1 MPSSFL
7 KFATNHTLLTKTLPR
22 SGSSFL
28 ALCEL
33 IKNSIESD
41 AMNVYIDIDIDD
53 DEHLSMNAR
62 LRSITILDD
71 GVGVQFSNLEQS
83 LFRIATQIR
92 GKNGVGRFSCFQIGT
107 VIQVETSS
115 YDEASMEF
123 LTSRFT
129 MTYEQ
134 LVEADV
140 LENFSTEVVVEKSIE
155 PRSYFQITIS
165 KPWKY
170 EELTKADKRKI
181 TEDFL
186 PNILGV
192 SLLQF
197 FPETILEKKVLFH
210 INDTPLSSDGFT
222 DESEESFSHLYIDAK
237 GIEQPVRFVVKTVE
251 NDKINNYIQLKNT
264 KNNQEKTVHSYA
276 YDYGFNDGRARV
288 MTVESPFI
296 DEEILD
302 SSILKSKEKNSYIEH
317 FSQFVDMQVRE
328 YLTEKENDYD
338 AFVSKLRGQN
348 FYPYRIIVDEQL
360 LEKLT
365 FDRLMFYAHTH
376 TDVMELSAKHLRT
389 IFTMFQSAIYTNTL
403 MDILPEYV
411 DIDDPSVQDF
421 LRLLVEKSILHRVQK
436 IASLLL
442 QQRHLHSLAILL
454 RGEKKPT
461 ETSVVEYA
469 QSLLW
474 LFSEHQQTF
483 VESIEIEEIESHK
496 KIGSMIVTTILNSVL
511 SHKKVYLYHSD
522 VVLTAKEI
530 EQYERID
537 DKDTLLLIAGGISYE
552 VERNGSKIGDYLQP
566 FEASPLLLCITW
578 DELITKGYAIL
589 NENKEYFLQHNEYLQ
604 QTLQSF
610 IPKVGTVHLKMKKTK
625 QL

>member
-41 AMNVYIDIDIDD
+41 AMNIYIDIDIDD

-107 VIQVETSS
+107 VMQIETSS

-123 LTSRFT
+123 LTLRFT

-134 LVEADV
+134 LVDADV

-210 INDTPLSSDGFT
+210 INDTPLTPDGFT
-222 DESEESFSHLYIDAK
+222 DETEESFSHLYIDAK
-237 GIEQPVRFVVKTVE
+237 GIEQPVRFIVKTVE
-251 NDKINNYIQLKNT
+251 NDKINNYIQLKNS

-328 YLTEKENDYD
+328 YLTEKENDYEG
-338 AFVSKLRGQN
+338 FVSKLRGQN
-348 FYPYRIIVDEQL
+348 FYPYRIVVDEQL

-376 TDVMELSAKHLRT
+376 NDILELSAKHLRS
-389 IFTMFQSAIYTNTL
+389 IFTMFQTAIYTNTL

-411 DIDDPSVQDF
+411 DIDDPSVKDF
-421 LRLLVEKSILHRVQK
+421 LQLLVEKSILHRVQK
-436 IASLLL
+436 ISSLLQ
-442 QQRHLHSLAILL
+442 QQRHLHSLAIVL
-454 RGEKKPT
+454 RGEKKPS
-461 ETSVVEYA
+461 EISVIEYT
-469 QSLLW
+469 QSLIW
-474 LFSEHQQTF
+474 LFSEQQNTF
-483 VESIEIEEIESHK
+483 VESIHIEEIESHK
-496 KIGSMIVTTILNSVL
+496 KIGSMILTTLNNGSPMYQTVQM
-511 SHKKVYLYHSD
+511 YYSD
-522 VVLTAKEI
+522 AVLTAKEL
-530 EQYERID
+530 EQYEND
-537 DKDTLLLIAGGISYE
+537 NTTESLLLIAGGISYE
-552 VERNGSKIGDYLQP
+552 VERNGTKVGDYFQP
-566 FEASPLLLCITW
+566 FEAIPSIQCITW
-578 DELITKGYAIL
+578 DDLITKGYSVL
-589 NENKEYFLQHNEYLQ
+589 NQYKEYYVENNELLQ
-604 QTLQSF
+604 QSLQSF
-610 IPKVGTVHLKMKKTK
+610 IPKVGTVHLKTKKTK

>member
-33 IKNSIESD
+33 VKNSIESD
-41 AMNVYIDIDIDD
+41 AMNVYIDIDLDD

-62 LRSITILDD
+62 LRSISILDD

-115 YDEASMEF
+115 YDEASTEF

-129 MTYEQ
+129 MSYEQ

-140 LENFSTEVVVEKSIE
+140 LENFSTEVVVEKSVE
-155 PRSYFQITIS
+155 QRSYFQITIL

-186 PNILGV
+186 PNLLGV

-210 INDTPLSSDGFT
+210 INDTPLKPDGFT
-222 DESEESFSHLYIDAK
+222 DETEETFSHLYIDAK

-251 NDKINNYIQLKNT
+251 NDKINNYIQLKNS
-264 KNNQEKTVHSYA
+264 KNNQDKTVHSYA

-302 SSILKSKEKNSYIEH
+302 SSILKSREKNSYIEH
-317 FSQFVDMQVRE
+317 FSQFVDMQVRD

-338 AFVSKLRGQN
+338 GFVSKLRGQN
-348 FYPYRIIVDEQL
+348 FYPYRIVVDEQL
-360 LEKLT
+360 IEKLT

-376 TDVMELSAKHLRT
+376 ND
-389 IFTMFQSAIYTNTL
+389 
-403 MDILPEYV
+403 
-411 DIDDPSVQDF
+411 
-421 LRLLVEKSILHRVQK
+421 
-436 IASLLL
+436 
-442 QQRHLHSLAILL
+442 
-454 RGEKKPT
+454 
-461 ETSVVEYA
+461 
-469 QSLLW
+469 
-474 LFSEHQQTF
+474 
-483 VESIEIEEIESHK
+483 
-496 KIGSMIVTTILNSVL
+496 VL
-511 SHKKVYLYHSD
+511 SLTSETHPSYFYDVSVCYLYKYID
-522 VVLTAKEI
+522 GYTA
-530 EQYERID
+530 
-537 DKDTLLLIAGGISYE
+537 
-552 VERNGSKIGDYLQP
+552 
-566 FEASPLLLCITW
+566 
-578 DELITKGYAIL
+578 
-589 NENKEYFLQHNEYLQ
+589 
-604 QTLQSF
+604 
-610 IPKVGTVHLKMKKTK
+610 
-625 QL
+625 

>member
-33 IKNSIESD
+33 VKNSIESD

-62 LRSITILDD
+62 LRTISILDD

-115 YDEASMEF
+115 YDEASTEF

-140 LENFSTEVVVEKSIE
+140 LENFSTEVVVEKSVE
-155 PRSYFQITIS
+155 ERSYFQITIS

-186 PNILGV
+186 PNLLGV

-210 INDTPLSSDGFT
+210 INDTPLTPDGFT
-222 DESEESFSHLYIDAK
+222 DETEESFSHLYIDAK

-251 NDKINNYIQLKNT
+251 NDKINNYIQLKNS
-264 KNNQEKTVHSYA
+264 KNNQDKTVHSYA
-276 YDYGFNDGRARV
+276 YDYGFNDGLARV

-302 SSILKSKEKNSYIEH
+302 SSILKSREKNSYIEH
-317 FSQFVDMQVRE
+317 FSHFVDMQVRD

-338 AFVSKLRGQN
+338 GFVSKLRGQN
-348 FYPYRIIVDEQL
+348 FYPYRIVVDEQL
-360 LEKLT
+360 IEKLT

-376 TDVMELSAKHLRT
+376 NDVLSLPAKHIRA

-403 MDILPEYV
+403 MDILHEYV
-411 DIDDPSVQDF
+411 DIDDPSVQEF
-421 LRLLVEKSILHRVQK
+421 LQLLVEKSILHRIQK
-436 IASLLL
+436 IATLL
-442 QQRHLHSLAILL
+442 QQQRQLHSFAILL

-461 ETSVVEYA
+461 ETSVVEYT
-469 QSLLW
+469 QSLIW
-474 LFSEHQQTF
+474 LFSEQQHSF
-483 VESIEIEEIESHK
+483 VDEIRFEEIETHK
-496 KIGSMIVTTILNSVL
+496 KIGTLILTTLQNAISQQQSV
-511 SHKKVYLYHSD
+511 HLYHSD
-522 VVLTAKEI
+522 TVLTAKEL
-530 EQYERID
+530 EQYKESTSSSQI
-537 DKDTLLLIAGGISYE
+537 LHIAGGISYE
-552 VERNGSKIGDYLQP
+552 VERNGIKDSFYLQP
-566 FEASPLLLCITW
+566 FESMSNIRCLTW
-578 DELITKGYAIL
+578 DDLISKGYSLL
-589 NENKEYFLQHNEYLQ
+589 NEYKEYYLEHNEHLHQ
-604 QTLQSF
+604 SLQSF

>member
-1 MPSSFL
+1 MPSSIL

-33 IKNSIESD
+33 VKNSIESD
-41 AMNVYIDIDIDD
+41 AKNIYIDLDIDD

-71 GVGVQFSNLEQS
+71 GVGVQFSNLEQT
-83 LFRIATQIR
+83 LFRIGTQIR

-107 VIQVETSS
+107 VISIETSS

-123 LTSRFT
+123 LTSRFSLS
-129 MTYEQ
+129 YEQ
-134 LVEADV
+134 LVDAEI
-140 LENFSTEVVVEKSIE
+140 LENFSTEVSVEQSVE
-155 PRSYFQITIS
+155 QRSYFQISIS

-186 PNILGV
+186 PNLMGTA
-192 SLLQF
+192 LLQF

-210 INDTPLSSDGFT
+210 INDQPLNADGFT
-222 DESEESFSHLYIDAK
+222 EETEESFSHLYIDAK

-251 NDKINNYIQLKNT
+251 NDKINNYIQLKNS

-276 YDYGFNDGRARV
+276 YDYGFNDGRSRV

-302 SSILKSKEKNSYIEH
+302 SSILKSKDKNSYIEH

-328 YLTEKENDYD
+328 YLTEKENDFD
-338 AFVSKLRGQN
+338 GFVSKLRGQN
-348 FYPYRIIVDEQL
+348 FYPYRIVVDEQL

-376 TDVMELSAKHLRT
+376 NDILELPAKHIRA

-421 LRLLVEKSILHRVQK
+421 LDLLIEESILHRVQK
-436 IASLLL
+436 ITTILH
-442 QQRHLHSLAILL
+442 QQRQLHSLAIIL
-454 RGEKKPT
+454 RGEKKPS
-461 ETSVVEYA
+461 EISVVEYV
-469 QSLLW
+469 QSLVW
-474 LFSEHQQTF
+474 LFADTFHTF
-483 VESIEIEEIESHK
+483 VENIELERIESHK
-496 KIGSMIVTTILNSVL
+496 KIATMLLTSIQNSSPL
-511 SHKKVYLYHSD
+511 KQRIHLYHSE
-522 VVLTAKEI
+522 VVVTPKEL
-530 EQYERID
+530 EQYENNDNSESQLI
-537 DKDTLLLIAGGISYE
+537 IAGGISYDI
-552 VERNGSKIGDYLQP
+552 ERNGTKNGYFLYP
-566 FEASPLLLCITW
+566 FESTTNLRCILLS
-578 DELITKGYAIL
+578 LIHI
-589 NENKEYFLQHNEYLQ
+589 
-604 QTLQSF
+604 
-610 IPKVGTVHLKMKKTK
+610 
-625 QL
+625 

>member
-33 IKNSIESD
+33 IKNSLESD
-41 AMNVYIDIDIDD
+41 AKNIYIDIDIDE

-62 LRSITILDD
+62 LRTISILDD
-71 GVGVQFSNLEQS
+71 GVGVQFSNLEKS

-107 VIQVETSS
+107 VITIETSS

-140 LENFSTEVVVEKSIE
+140 LENFSTEVSVEKSLE
-155 PRSYFQITIS
+155 PRSYFQITIT
-165 KPWKY
+165 KPWKF

-186 PNILGV
+186 PNLLGV

-210 INDTPLSSDGFT
+210 INDVPLNPEGFT
-222 DESEESFSHLYIDAK
+222 DESEESFSHLYVDAK
-237 GIEQPVRFVVKTVE
+237 GMEQPVKFIVKTVE
-251 NDKINNYIQLKNT
+251 SDKINNYIQLKNS
-264 KNNQEKTVHSYA
+264 KNNQDKTVHSYA

-302 SSILKSKEKNSYIEH
+302 ASILKSKDKNTYIEH

-328 YLTEKENDYD
+328 YLTEKENDFD
-338 AFVSKLRGQN
+338 AFVSKLKAQN
-348 FYPYRIIVDEQL
+348 YYPYRIVVEEQM
-360 LEKLT
+360 LEKLS

-376 TDVMELSAKHLRT
+376 NDILELPAKHLRVL
-389 IFTMFQSAIYTNTL
+389 FTMFQLSLQNGTL
-403 MDILPEYV
+403 LDVLPDYV
-411 DIDDPSVQDF
+411 DLDDPSVQTF
-421 LRLLVEKSILHRVQK
+421 LQLLIDESIARRIQT
-436 IASLLL
+436 IAELLL
-442 QQRHLHSLAILL
+442 QQRNLHTLAILL
-454 RGEKKPT
+454 RGEKKPS
-461 ETSVVEYA
+461 ESAVVEFV
-469 QSLLW
+469 QQLHW
-474 LFSEHQQTF
+474 LFDLPKFTVAEQM
-483 VESIEIEEIESHK
+483 EYEAIESNK
-496 KIGSMIVTTILNSVL
+496 KIGVL
-511 SHKKVYLYHSD
+511 RFVALQDDEPLKSTLQLYHSD
-522 VVLTAKEI
+522 VVLTS
-530 EQYERID
+530 
-537 DKDTLLLIAGGISYE
+537 KDISTSETNENILYIAGNISYDLE
-552 VERNGSKIGDYLQP
+552 KSGEKEHHFVFP
-566 FEASPLLLCITW
+566 FGKATSNIRCVTW
-578 DELITKGYAIL
+578 DDVITKGYAII
-589 NENKEYFLQHNEYLQ
+589 NDCKEQL
-604 QTLQSF
+604 LQSNDSIQKRLTSF
-610 IPKVGTVHLKMKKTK
+610 TPKVGTVHLKMKKTK
-625 QL
+625 QF

>member
-210 INDTPLSSDGFT
+210 INDTPLAADGFT

-251 NDKINNYIQLKNT
+251 NDKINNYIQLKNK

-338 AFVSKLRGQN
+338 GFVSKLRGQN

-365 FDRLMFYAHTH
+365 FDRLMFFAHTH
-376 TDVMELSAKHLRT
+376 TDVLELPSKHLRT
-389 IFTMFQSAIYTNTL
+389 IFTMFQSAMYTNTV

-421 LRLLVEKSILHRVQK
+421 LRLLVENSILHRVQK

-469 QSLLW
+469 QSILW
-474 LFSEHQQTF
+474 LFSEHHQAF

-496 KIGSMIVTTILNSVL
+496 KIGSMKVTTIRNSVP
-511 SHKKVYLYHSD
+511 SHKNVYLYHSD
-522 VVLTAKEI
+522 AVLTAKEL
-530 EQYERID
+530 EQYES
-537 DKDTLLLIAGGISYE
+537 DKVTEAMLIIGGGISYE
-552 VERNGSKIGDYLQP
+552 VERNGTKVGDYLQP
-566 FEASPLLLCITW
+566 FEESPHILCITW

-589 NENKEYFLQHNEYLQ
+589 NENKEYFLQNNEYLQ

-610 IPKVGTVHLKMKKTK
+610 IPKVGTVHLKLKKTK